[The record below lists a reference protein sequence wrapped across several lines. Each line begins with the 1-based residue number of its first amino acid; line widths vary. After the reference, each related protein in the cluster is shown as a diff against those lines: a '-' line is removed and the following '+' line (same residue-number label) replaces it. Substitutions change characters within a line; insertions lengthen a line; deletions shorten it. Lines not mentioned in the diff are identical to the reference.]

1 MKLIQSHDVQSKLLH
16 VILSAQKELVIVS
29 PYVNLTYTKS
39 VSNALIAA
47 QKRNVQIAFYIR
59 DDQSNSVSRE
69 QVQNM
74 GLTPRPIPNLH
85 AKLYFN
91 ETTGI
96 IASLNLLSS
105 SIGNSIEIGA
115 QLETAEELAEL
126 RLFVEQFITPFDP
139 VATPAVPTQATTPVV
154 AAAPTS
160 REEREFAEQEFGAIL
175 ADYLASRIDRRCSI
189 EGNAKQLSIRALNNS
204 FTVVIRGV
212 SSPKLTIEGI
222 LSSSE
227 ADRFAAKAAK
237 HFRSAAFDYS
247 VKRGGQ
253 GYYDQVQAARK
264 AELTAG
270 TYNRL
275 NYAEKKQLLL
285 EIADVLTATRNFKD
299 DYKS

>member
-47 QKRNVQIAFYIR
+47 QKRGVQIAFYIR
-59 DDQSNSVSRE
+59 DDQSNSVSRD

-85 AKLYFN
+85 AKFYYN

-115 QLETAEELAEL
+115 QLETAEEMAEL

-139 VATPAVPTQATTPVV
+139 MATLAVPTQATTPVV
-154 AAAPTS
+154 AVAPVS

-175 ADYLASRIDRRCSI
+175 ADYLASRVDRRCSI
-189 EGNAKQLSIRALNNS
+189 EGNATQLSIRALGNS
-204 FTVVIRGV
+204 FTVSIRGLAA
-212 SSPKLTIEGI
+212 SRLTVEGI
-222 LSSSE
+222 LSGSE
-227 ADRFAAKAAK
+227 ADRFAAKSAK

-247 VKRGGQ
+247 VKRGRK

-270 TYNRL
+270 TYDRL
-275 NYAEKKQLLL
+275 SYAEKKQLLL

>member
-47 QKRNVQIAFYIR
+47 RKRGVQINFYIR
-59 DDQSNSVSRE
+59 DEPSNGVSWE

-74 GLTPRPIPNLH
+74 GLTPHPIPNLH

-105 SIGNSIEIGA
+105 SISNSIEIGA
-115 QLETAEELAEL
+115 QLETAEEMAEL

-139 VATPAVPTQATTPVV
+139 EVVP
-154 AAAPTS
+154 AAPTPVPVPVAVSPPIS
-160 REEREFAEQEFGAIL
+160 REEREFREQEFGAIL
-175 ADYLASRIDRRCSI
+175 ADYLISRVDRRCSI
-189 EGNAKQLSIRALNNS
+189 EGNAKQLSIRALGNS
-204 FTVVIRGV
+204 FTVEIKGLVPT
-212 SSPKLTIEGI
+212 SLTIWGV

-227 ADRFAAKAAK
+227 ADRFAAQSAK
-237 HFRSAAFDYS
+237 HFRSVAFDYYL
-247 VKRGGQ
+247 KRPGQ
-253 GYYDQVQAARK
+253 GYYDQVQAVRK
-264 AELTAG
+264 AKPTAS
-270 TYNRL
+270 TFDKL
-275 NYAEKKQLLL
+275 SYAEKKQLLH
-285 EIADVLTATRNFKD
+285 EIAEVLTATRNFKD